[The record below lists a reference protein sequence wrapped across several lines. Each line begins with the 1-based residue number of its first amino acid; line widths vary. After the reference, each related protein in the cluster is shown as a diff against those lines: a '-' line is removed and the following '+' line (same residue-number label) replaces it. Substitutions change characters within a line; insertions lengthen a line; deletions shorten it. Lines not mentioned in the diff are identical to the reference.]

1 MLWKK
6 NKEHSKDETQNT
18 GNNLN
23 LNNCLSSICFY
34 VTPDKHIKIACQWN
48 DTEHSSAKDFAQL
61 LFQINSGLLVNHIST
76 NLLDIASTNI
86 ENRSFIETVL
96 IHWGLLST
104 SMLNQIN
111 TEQNTNQVSI
121 DTTPLIKPSEVF
133 NKQKNA

>member
-6 NKEHSKDETQNT
+6 NKEDDKDTTKKTE
-18 GNNLN
+18 NNLT

-48 DTEHSSAKDFAQL
+48 DTEQASAKDFAQL

-76 NLLDIASTNI
+76 NLLDIASTNT

-111 TEQNTNQVSI
+111 TEQNTNQVSV
-121 DTTPLIKPSEVF
+121 DVTPLIKPSEVF

>member
-6 NKEHSKDETQNT
+6 NKEHDKEATQKIE
-18 GNNLN
+18 NNLT

-48 DTEHSSAKDFAQL
+48 DTEHVSAKDFAQL

-76 NLLDIASTNI
+76 NLLDIASANI

-104 SMLNQIN
+104 SMVNRIN
-111 TEQNTNQVSI
+111 AEQKDNRIGVDS
-121 DTTPLIKPSEVF
+121 TPLIKPSEVF